1 MEAQEL
7 LPAFLSEE
15 LERRRAL
22 SSLVLDSLPESL
34 RGGFVRPSLN
44 GDTLTIFFN
53 FPPLVREFEE
63 RRAEILEKMRTLYK
77 ERGCRSIFLFKNIR
91 ASVLIL
97 SNFSKRQSLFC
108 EQGAN
113 SLHPPK
119 DWGCVHNPVLAD
131 LKEGASC
138 KEMEAKKAREGR
150 FSERSSGNFR
160 NCCEDPRLRA
170 LFEEI
175 RRSIVSSNAG
185 APLAKEQR

>member
-1 MEAQEL
+1 METQEL

-15 LERRRAL
+15 IERRRAL
-22 SSLVLDSLPESL
+22 VSLVLDSLPESL

-63 RRAEILEKMRTLYK
+63 ARAEILEKMRTLYK
-77 ERGCRSIFLFKNIR
+77 ERGCRSIFVFKNIR
-91 ASVLIL
+91 ASVLYEG
-97 SNFSKRQSLFC
+97 F
-108 EQGAN
+108 
-113 SLHPPK
+113 
-119 DWGCVHNPVLAD
+119 
-131 LKEGASC
+131 KEST
-138 KEMEAKKAREGR
+138 EEVAKKERESAIKREGR

-175 RRSIVSSNAG
+175 RKSIVSGNAG